1 MIKLKKLHELGSGS
15 MEDTS
20 DYSGMFSKTD
30 SQRFTEFKKNLVKRL
45 YADLKKDKTN
55 AIYIRKLITDIKE
68 NKI

>member
-1 MIKLKKLHELGSGS
+1 MIKLTKLHEFGS
-15 MEDTS
+15 MDDDS

-55 AIYIRKLITDIKE
+55 ALYIRKLISDIKS